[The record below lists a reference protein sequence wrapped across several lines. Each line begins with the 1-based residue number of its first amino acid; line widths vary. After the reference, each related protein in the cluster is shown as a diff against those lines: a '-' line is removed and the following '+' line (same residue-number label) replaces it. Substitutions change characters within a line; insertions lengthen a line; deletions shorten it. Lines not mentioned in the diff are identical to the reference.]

1 MYVRVPSDT
10 EAVAFHVDTD
20 EVSLLD
26 ADLFTGLNVQGV
38 CVWGGGRVEGVAADQ
53 LTSGGGTVR

>member
-1 MYVRVPSDT
+1 MYVRVPSDA
-10 EAVAFHVDTD
+10 EAVAFHVDAD

-38 CVWGGGRVEGVAADQ
+38 CVRGGGRVEGVAADQ
-53 LTSGGGTVR
+53 LTSG